1 LEQNDNEDMQDATT
15 PSPEST
21 ADLCLEVEEGPLK
34 NRYFQLTD
42 ILDNNLS
49 PTWEVIPQVGRNLS
63 LL

>member
-1 LEQNDNEDMQDATT
+1 MQDATT

-21 ADLCLEVEEGPLK
+21 AGPMFRSRRGTTEK

-49 PTWEVIPQVGRNLS
+49 PTWEVIPQVGRNFICFDS
-63 LL
+63 